1 MDETPSSSSLDA
13 AALEHWLKTLK
24 PLFLSFSGTFTFF
37 LCVMPQFL
45 YLFLG
50 CGFVVWSEDPTARRK
65 ISPLLCSFVRALLD
79 LATGDFIFIRV
90 VLRFLILVLSL
101 IPFLGLDS

>member
-1 MDETPSSSSLDA
+1 
-13 AALEHWLKTLK
+13 
-24 PLFLSFSGTFTFF
+24 
-37 LCVMPQFL
+37 
-45 YLFLG
+45 
-50 CGFVVWSEDPTARRK
+50 
-65 ISPLLCSFVRALLD
+65 LCSFVRALLD